1 MLSNA
6 NVLAEFGNWLSP
18 GDISRILTRLLR
30 IPEAWDQLHN
40 PDFITLLLNK
50 KIEQNLLLSNLFRL
64 QNQLSAQSATHFS
77 SLEELDVKLMDLV
90 GYIEGLSSAEIGFQ
104 HTAILTEYV
113 IKYLSSDHETVLER
127 ITRDPQKWRSAVAC
141 AWSEIG
147 DLSILPTTLL
157 HSDNEEVVLLVVNA
171 LLANLGMD
179 EAAKTLLTLSGGSLP
194 RNLFPLVSSR
204 DPIFVQKVIE
214 IAASENLLFSGS
226 APGQSF
232 ESMLLKAY
240 VARQNHEY
248 DTAREILHDAQ
259 ETSGR
264 FNASI
269 SDQCAEIARVM
280 KQQTLELES
289 RENANRYESTP
300 QRRASLAHLLLE
312 MDRLDEAQK
321 VLDHD
326 SEFIEEKI
334 VNGIILSEQD
344 LMDLAKD
351 SFIKAAENL
360 KTQYLQDFGWTE
372 VLIDKLTSLDEYGA
386 AIEVAMVRDQTLGAD
401 VQNKVN
407 YSRFL
412 LEAGDPISAADS
424 AHIAYAISPQSNEGR
439 EVLAMALHESGLAAE
454 ALAHWNVLSQTDNS
468 AILRVAQCA
477 LEAGFIDLAI
487 HTADGLL
494 ANEALSNGAQ
504 IVIGQAHRIKGDLK
518 GAREYFE
525 QVVEESPNNTKAWIA
540 LAECLEASGD
550 REGAGQVLVR
560 AIQTNP
566 SDAHLLHAQALWL
579 ENEGR
584 LSEALEAVE
593 NAHGL
598 DPKSIDVQVT
608 FGDLL
613 RRLGHHE
620 KSLGVLENAVSRKP
634 FQWKGLKSLAQA
646 LADIGNHDAALSTI
660 TKLPKS
666 APPEAHFIAGQ
677 IVVRAAHQSKDMN
690 LASKGIEHL
699 QLALDRGFEDQRL
712 NHWFGLAR
720 ETMGEFDKA
729 FDAYQAS
736 LKSLPSA
743 EYDLLLDSKVGLGR
757 SALAI
762 GQSTIAISLLEDA
775 QKRDQR
781 STAVLVALSE
791 AYLQSGKK
799 AKAFDAAERALDID
813 PADHSAVEQ
822 ITRIASETN
831 NWASAMHAL
840 KKLVDVRPLD
850 PCSWITYAESA
861 TRAKNIPEAR
871 KALAQALR
879 HARMEPATLVG
890 VARVMAKLELPYSAI
905 RCIQRALKI
914 EPDNVFHLRELAL
927 AAEAVGDKATA
938 QRAWSRC
945 VELDPNDTTTLE
957 KAAQAHW
964 NLGLRAGA
972 LSLWERAHSVD
983 SKHVDVLIK
992 LCSAYFAQGDSIT
1005 GQQYLNKLVRI
1016 DPDDIDLIL
1025 YSARL
1030 AIDLGEAAFAA
1041 NLLGGILRS
1050 APTRNDVLLTLAE
1063 SFLKMDEHHKAREVL
1078 KSIILEPMP
1087 PSCWI
1092 AISALTALQ
1101 VGNDRKA
1108 MSFYNAGRSQDEITA
1123 RDSILMAEAALGLG
1137 KWDEA
1142 LIWVDQNSIEP
1153 EPWQLNLAR
1162 ANVRIRIE
1170 ELMEIYNHADTV
1182 RHNPS
1187 NTLLNGKNN
1196 RTSENF
1202 IDLARIDFAPK
1213 LASEALNIRK
1223 ALLSRPLDNTLWND
1237 ALLSLQS
1244 NPSSDIL
1251 EALSIASMRCGKNQ
1265 ETIETVA
1272 LRDDLGIESDWLDI
1286 IAGLSQH
1293 ALGQYSAAHKS
1304 FQRGENNPSI
1314 RPISKYLSSKSLI
1327 ELEAESAA
1335 IEHLSAALN
1344 IWPEEEVWQYQLG
1357 TLYLNTGNLDAALPR
1372 LQEASELSPSNSEYR
1387 LALAK
1392 GLKESGHLS
1401 LAYKY
1406 YQIAVEQ
1413 SPSDGQ
1419 LWLEAA
1425 HLAFGMGELSE
1436 AEQYY
1441 EKACELLPAEPG
1453 AFTGAARTALA
1464 LCNTKSAMKKVRTA
1478 MQLAPEEPDVLVT
1491 VGEILAQQG
1500 KTEKALKN
1508 FELAILK
1515 IKDPLPLRIARARLL
1530 IKANQTA
1537 KAIEEMQ
1544 ALTDL
1549 YPENEEL
1556 WAVYGEICEQT
1567 DNLAEGIEA
1576 ANRAAKLAPNN
1587 PVYHLLLAR
1596 LSRKAGQL
1604 DRALDELTKLEQK
1617 NPSNSKVLTEL
1628 GLLYEDRRQ
1637 YTEALDAYQRAIAC
1651 NGNSSIPYL
1660 HAGVVLKHL
1669 KFYPQAGEMLRKAVD
1684 LNPQDPEALHQLAA
1698 VRALELVHGGIR
1710 EMAVTI

>member
-6 NVLAEFGNWLSP
+6 DVLAKFGNWLSP

-30 IPEAWDQLHN
+30 IPEAWDKLHN
-40 PDFITLLLNK
+40 PDFITLLLNE
-50 KIEQNLLLSNLFRL
+50 KIEQNLLLTNLFRL
-64 QNQLSAQSATHFS
+64 QNQVSAQSATHFS

-90 GYIEGLSSAEIGFQ
+90 GHVEGLSSAEIEFQ

-113 IKYLSSDHETVLER
+113 LKYLSSDHETVLER
-127 ITRDPQKWRSAVAC
+127 ITRDPHKWRSAVAC

-147 DLSILPTTLL
+147 DLSILPAVLL
-157 HSDNEEVVLLVVNA
+157 NSDNDEVVLLAVNA
-171 LLANLGMD
+171 MLANAGVE

-194 RNLFPLVSSR
+194 HNLFPLVSSR
-204 DPIFVQKVIE
+204 DPIFAQKVIE
-214 IAASENLLFSGS
+214 IASSENLLISGS

-248 DTAREILHDAQ
+248 DTASEILHNAQ

-280 KQQTLELES
+280 RQNSFELES
-289 RENANRYESTP
+289 RENANRYESTS
-300 QRRASLAHLLLE
+300 QRRAALAHLLLE
-312 MDRLDEAQK
+312 MDRPEEAQE
-321 VLDHD
+321 VINYD
-326 SEFIEEKI
+326 SEFTEEII
-334 VNGIILSEQD
+334 VNGIILIEQD
-344 LMDLAKD
+344 SMDLAKD
-351 SFIKAAENL
+351 TFIKAAESL
-360 KTQYLQDFGWTE
+360 KIQYLQDFGWTE
-372 VLIDKLTSLDEYGA
+372 ILIDKLTSLDEYDA
-386 AIEVAMVRDQTLGAD
+386 AIEVAMVRDQTLGAE

-407 YSRFL
+407 FSRFL
-412 LEAGDPISAADS
+412 LEAGDPISAADN
-424 AHIAYAISPQSNEGR
+424 AHIAIALSPQSSEGR
-439 EVLAMALHESGLAAE
+439 EVLAMALYESGLPAE

-494 ANEALSNGAQ
+494 SHETLSNAAQ

-518 GAREYFE
+518 SAQEYFE
-525 QVVEESPNNTKAWIA
+525 HVVEESPENIKAWIA

-550 REGAGQVLVR
+550 REEAGQVLVR

-566 SDAHLLHAQALWL
+566 SEANLLHAQALWL

-598 DPKSIDVQVT
+598 DPKSIDIQVT

-613 RRLGHHE
+613 RHLGHHE
-620 KSLGVLENAVSRKP
+620 KSLGVLENVVSRKP
-634 FQWKGLKSLAQA
+634 FYWKGLKSLAQA

-660 TKLPKS
+660 TKLPNS
-666 APPEAHFIAGQ
+666 APAEAHFIAGQ
-677 IVVRAAHQSKDMN
+677 IVVRAAHQSKNMT

-699 QLALDRGFEDQRL
+699 QLALDRGYEDQRL

-720 ETMGEFDKA
+720 ETMGEFEKA

-743 EYDLLLDSKVGLGR
+743 EYDLLLGSKVGLGR
-757 SALAI
+757 SALAV
-762 GQSTIAISLLEDA
+762 GQSTLATSLLEDA
-775 QKRDQR
+775 QKRDQK
-781 STAVLVALSE
+781 STAVLIALSE

-799 AKAFDAAERALDID
+799 AKAFIAAERALDID
-813 PADHSAVEQ
+813 PADLSAVEQ
-822 ITRIASETN
+822 ITRVATETN
-831 NWASAMHAL
+831 NWASAMHAM
-840 KKLVDVRPLD
+840 KKLVDIRPLD
-850 PCSWITYAESA
+850 PSSWVTYAESA
-861 TRAKNIPEAR
+861 ARAKNIPEAR

-879 HARMEPATLVG
+879 HARTEPATLGG

-914 EPDNVFHLRELAL
+914 EPDNVVHLRELAF
-927 AAEAVGDKATA
+927 AAETVGDKATA

-945 VELDPNDTTTLE
+945 VELDPNNRTTLE
-957 KAAQAHW
+957 RAAQAHW
-964 NLGLRAGA
+964 NLGLRVGA
-972 LSLWERAHSVD
+972 LSLWEKAHSVD

-992 LCSAYFAQGDSIT
+992 LCSAYYAQGDRDT
-1005 GQQYLNKLVRI
+1005 GLKYLNKLVQI
-1016 DPDDIDLIL
+1016 APDDIDLIL
-1025 YSARL
+1025 DSARL
-1030 AIDLGEAAFAA
+1030 AIDLGEADFAA
-1041 NLLGGILRS
+1041 NLLGETLRS

-1063 SFLKMDEHHKAREVL
+1063 SFLKTNEHLKAREVL
-1078 KSIILEPMP
+1078 KSIILEPTP

-1092 AISALTALQ
+1092 AISTLTALQ
-1101 VGNDRKA
+1101 EGNDRVA
-1108 MSFYNAGRSQDEITA
+1108 MSFYNARGRQDEISP

-1137 KWDEA
+1137 KWAEA
-1142 LIWVDQNSIEP
+1142 LMWVDQKSTEP
-1153 EPWQLNLAR
+1153 ETWQLNLAK
-1162 ANVRIRIE
+1162 AKVRIRIE
-1170 ELMEIYNHADTV
+1170 ELTEIFNLADTV

-1187 NTLLNGKNN
+1187 NTILIGENN
-1196 RTSENF
+1196 LTSENF
-1202 IDLARIDFAPK
+1202 IDLARMDLAPK
-1213 LASEALNIRK
+1213 HAFDAFSIRK
-1223 ALLSRPLDNTLWND
+1223 ALISNSLDNTLWND

-1244 NPSSDIL
+1244 NPSAEIL
-1251 EALSIASMRCGKNQ
+1251 EALSIASMRWGKNQ

-1293 ALGQYSAAHKS
+1293 ALGQYAASHKS

-1327 ELEAESAA
+1327 QLEHETAA
-1335 IEHLSAALN
+1335 IEHLSTALD
-1344 IWPEEEVWQYQLG
+1344 IWSEEEVWQYQLG
-1357 TLYLNTGNLDAALPR
+1357 TLYLNAENLDAALPH
-1372 LQEASELSPSNSEYR
+1372 LQEASELSPSNFEYR
-1387 LALAK
+1387 MTLAK

-1401 LAYKY
+1401 QAYEY
-1406 YQIAVEQ
+1406 YQIAVEE

-1425 HLAFGMGELSE
+1425 KLAFGMSELSE

-1441 EKACELLPAEPG
+1441 EKACELLPSEPT

-1464 LCNTKSAMKKVRTA
+1464 LSNTKSAMKNVRTA

-1500 KTEKALKN
+1500 KTEKALKS
-1508 FELAILK
+1508 FELAIPK
-1515 IKDPLPLRIARARLL
+1515 IKHPLPLRIARARLL
-1530 IKANQTA
+1530 IKANQAT

-1544 ALTDL
+1544 TLTDL

-1556 WAVYGEICEQT
+1556 WAAYGEICEQT

-1576 ANRAAKLAPNN
+1576 ANKAAKLAPNN
-1587 PVYHLLLAR
+1587 PAYHLLLAR
-1596 LSRKAGQL
+1596 LSRKSGQL
-1604 DRALDELTKLEQK
+1604 DRALSELTNLEQK

-1637 YTEALDAYQRAIAC
+1637 YTQALDAYQRAIAC

-1684 LNPQDPEALHQLAA
+1684 LNPQDPESIHQLAA

-1710 EMAVTI
+1710 EMAVTT